1 MSSQTPQVGQFSP
14 DGQFQWDGREWMPV
28 ARGHREPTPW
38 TRPMQLVTAV
48 FLVVGVLNSLVV
60 DALYLRADTFIRI
73 TRAQNTSLPDDTIR
87 QIANFQVL
95 VTWTLLVVVSV
106 VLLVLA
112 VGSLLRWRWAFWV
125 NLAWLI
131 LSSIGLFTSLA
142 ALAARPATQ
151 AIPRAAIGLSIL
163 LSLAG
168 LALLIWYIVALAR
181 FGPWAMRKP
190 GP

>member
-1 MSSQTPQVGQFSP
+1 
-14 DGQFQWDGREWMPV
+14 
-28 ARGHREPTPW
+28 
-38 TRPMQLVTAV
+38 MQLVTAV